1 MILYEG
7 GKKMNKGLRREEN
20 AIYIRVNP
28 KEINFFNQIIEAHD
42 GLGVLTTLDAKT
54 GDAVVRVTPDT
65 KDDVIKVLKS
75 LPREIIFVD

>member
-1 MILYEG
+1 MTEEI
-7 GKKMNKGLRREEN
+7 KREEN

-28 KEINFFNQIIEAHD
+28 KEINYFNQIIEAHD

-65 KDDVIKVLKS
+65 KDDIIKVLKS
-75 LPREIIFVD
+75 LSREIIFLD